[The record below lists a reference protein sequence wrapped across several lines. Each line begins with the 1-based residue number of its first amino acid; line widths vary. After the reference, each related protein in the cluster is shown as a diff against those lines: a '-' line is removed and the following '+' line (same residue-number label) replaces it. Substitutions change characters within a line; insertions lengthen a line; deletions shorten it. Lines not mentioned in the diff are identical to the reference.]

1 MFKSWEKKYV
11 PILTNFYVFVKNS
24 PKNISNNLEELFKSV
39 LYKKV
44 VEEETQN
51 TQMTSILQSK
61 LTSYVNNLSNFK
73 KPNIYA
79 NYP

>member
-51 TQMTSILQSK
+51 T
-61 LTSYVNNLSNFK
+61 
-73 KPNIYA
+73 
-79 NYP
+79 